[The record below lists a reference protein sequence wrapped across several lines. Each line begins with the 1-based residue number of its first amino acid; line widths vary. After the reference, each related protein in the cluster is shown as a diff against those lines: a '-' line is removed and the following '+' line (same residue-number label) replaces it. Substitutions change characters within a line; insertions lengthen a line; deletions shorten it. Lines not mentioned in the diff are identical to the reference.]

1 MSYKAGIVKAIADFN
16 DRTGSS
22 MVAIK
27 KHMQNALPGDKKWA
41 NTVFLSALKSGV
53 AKGDLVQIKGSY
65 KISPEFKKKLAAAEK
80 KAAAP
85 KKKTAPKKVAPKK
98 KTAPKKKAA
107 PKKKVVKKKKTAPK
121 KATKKSGKVT
131 KKSSKKSSKKT
142 SKQ

>member
-80 KAAAP
+80 KATAP

-142 SKQ
+142 SKK